1 MSFFGKKRKDKQ
13 STKSESAQ
21 SIDLDNLYIHD
32 EIDENDF
39 KLIDGV
45 LMKVNNN
52 CTDDAKARASD
63 LTVSIRSSMLASPLR
78 EDTHVLESLDED
90 ENSIKDQDENFVSP
104 GKDPRCTLSLY
115 NTTGTLSEDELKALI
130 GPDKDGGLI
139 YSCQILPS
147 GGKYT
152 AQNTGAPIKPR
163 RKMPFPITLSDFKSS
178 VTRVGEPVME
188 HLAEVGYDE
197 LWDRDNRG
205 VGQTD
210 GRKDLESTEGARW
223 IFSGVMN
230 GWQGLTTLEV
240 LKFEHRHVGGWKVLW
255 KAQREGEYGRD
266 PWDLIEQHWDKQLKS
281 KSKCSEIRAFLRAP
295 EWTSQGWSKESPGF
309 VFWVEGQCIKNIGKN
324 IPLTVTYGTNLIQHY
339 QASLEGE
346 SRCERVHMIS
356 HRYAKGKGK
365 IENPRDLLTYHSIVL
380 LEWDHGQYCT
390 VAEIGYL
397 NGVGGCKGKSNWYE
411 DKNATPYSELYRAI
425 PSEMVLPW
433 KTTKSEIR
441 LHDVPYEKM
450 EEFLSKFMKEY
461 ESPSERFLDIQHTYS
476 HEVRLS
482 HNSRLDI
489 CIYLLNY
496 IRRDKTYDQ
505 LKRNCQTFAAD
516 FYGFLA
522 GKKDVKPFHPI
533 NKIEY
538 VNRNHFFLYE
548 SSKYTSKRE

>member
-425 PSEMVLPW
+425 PSVSIFHLILSCPIPFFENINFHLKNESDHTNISLPGNGLTMENN
-433 KTTKSEIR
+433 KIR
-441 LHDVPYEKM
+441 N
-450 EEFLSKFMKEY
+450 
-461 ESPSERFLDIQHTYS
+461 SPS
-476 HEVRLS
+476 
-482 HNSRLDI
+482 
-489 CIYLLNY
+489 
-496 IRRDKTYDQ
+496 
-505 LKRNCQTFAAD
+505 
-516 FYGFLA
+516 
-522 GKKDVKPFHPI
+522 
-533 NKIEY
+533 
-538 VNRNHFFLYE
+538 
-548 SSKYTSKRE
+548 